1 MSPRARWLFI
11 AAAIIVIG
19 VASRL
24 THTGW
29 IVSDKYLGDALYAAM
44 FCALFNAMW
53 PLETRRN
60 AIAALVLMLGLEFF
74 QLTLIPAHMA
84 QSGHFV
90 TRMTA
95 RLLGTQFSWLDIAA
109 YVVGVGLVGIWL
121 ARYVTA
127 KSPGSVL

>member
-60 AIAALVLMLGLEFF
+60 AIAALVLMLALEFF
-74 QLTLIPAHMA
+74 QLTLIPAHLA
-84 QSGHFV
+84 HSPSQPA
-90 TRMTA
+90 RILA
-95 RLLGTQFSWLDIAA
+95 RLLGAEFSWLDIAA
-109 YVVGVGLVGIWL
+109 YVVGVGLVGLWL